1 MLKKEEQRTAKEKA
15 VEMIK
20 NAGVVIC
27 KRDIDTLDIA
37 DFGLSNLKV
46 EGAQILSLFQTEKV
60 ACRVIALFED
70 QTEPEHWHQPVN
82 DIPGK
87 EETLRIISGVL
98 RLYVEGEDTIKEGHI
113 PEKKEKYYTCR
124 HEIIMGPC
132 DTITILPG
140 EKHWFQGGSGG
151 AVFYTMST
159 AAKDAFDPFSDP
171 EVVRITKVQAD

>member
-1 MLKKEEQRTAKEKA
+1 MLKQEEYKAAREKA
-15 VEMIK
+15 VKMIR

-27 KRDIDTLDIA
+27 KKDIETMDIA
-37 DFGLSNLKV
+37 DFGLSNLSE
-46 EGAQILSLFQTEKV
+46 EGAQILTLFQTEKV

-87 EETLRIISGVL
+87 EETLRIISGEL
-98 RLYVEGEDTIKEGHI
+98 RLYVEGENTIKEGHI
-113 PEKKEKYYTCR
+113 PDKKEKYYTCR

-132 DTITILPG
+132 DTLTILPG
-140 EKHWFQGGSGG
+140 EKHWFQGGKGG

-159 AAKDAFDPFSDP
+159 TAKDAYDPFSDP
-171 EVVRITKVQAD
+171 GVVRITKIRTE